1 MKMEVDIMS
10 DEKATQTETTQDQ
23 QQDQQQQDQTQQ
35 QDQQQQTVD
44 MKTYLELVA
53 KMEKMEQMLSQEAE
67 RQKEIEAKQ
76 NELWQKQVQ
85 LTLKENGLEKF
96 ADIVKVSNEDE
107 LSDVVKKLT
116 TIVNEIKIETGY
128 IPADHAKTDEYSKY
142 EKEKNVAGM
151 IAVKLSKLF
160 Q

>member
-1 MKMEVDIMS
+1 MS
-10 DEKATQTETTQDQ
+10 DEKVTQTETTQDQ
-23 QQDQQQQDQTQQ
+23 QQDQQQQEQTQQ

-107 LSDVVKKLT
+107 LKDVVKKLSQ
-116 TIVNEIKIETGY
+116 IVNEIKIETGY
-128 IPADHAKTDEYSKY
+128 VPSDHKQMTAYEQAKKQGNT
-142 EKEKNVAGM
+142 KNMIKAIFGM
-151 IAVKLSKLF
+151 KD
-160 Q
+160 

>member
-1 MKMEVDIMS
+1 MS
-10 DEKATQTETTQDQ
+10 DEKVIQTQDQ
-23 QQDQQQQDQTQQ
+23 QQEQTQQ
-35 QDQQQQTVD
+35 QDQQQTVD
-44 MKTYLELVA
+44 MKTYLDLVA

-67 RQKEIEAKQ
+67 KQKKIEAKQ
-76 NELWQKQVQ
+76 QELFQKQVQ
-85 LTLKENGLEKF
+85 LTLRENGLEKF
-96 ADIVKVSNEDE
+96 ADIVQVSNEDE
-107 LSDVVKKLT
+107 LNDVVKKLT
-116 TIVNEIKIETGY
+116 AIVNEIRIETGY

>member
-1 MKMEVDIMS
+1 MS
-10 DEKATQTETTQDQ
+10 DEKVIQTQDQ
-23 QQDQQQQDQTQQ
+23 QQEQTQQ
-35 QDQQQQTVD
+35 QEQQQTVD

-67 RQKEIEAKQ
+67 KQKEIAAKQ
-76 NELWQKQVQ
+76 QELFQKQVQ
-85 LTLKENGLEKF
+85 LTLRENGLEKF
-96 ADIVKVSNEDE
+96 ADIVQVSNEDE
-107 LSDVVKKLT
+107 LNDVVKKLT

-128 IPADHAKTDEYSKY
+128 VPSDHTKTDEYSKY
-142 EKEKNVAGM
+142 EKEKNAAGM